1 MPSIESARRILRCLK
16 DAGVTFV
23 ASLPDGSLAS
33 LIEVL
38 DQSNDFIH
46 VPLSRE
52 EEGVGVCTGAY
63 FGGRRCALL
72 MQNAGLLNSC
82 NGIVTTA
89 LQFEIPMLLL
99 VLYAGA
105 RGDMAF
111 PQLGQY
117 TEPVLSA
124 LRIPHY
130 LLDDLAKAPDLI
142 GGALLVW
149 VLAKI
154 IGRLAGVFP
163 YLVVAALVVFLWG
176 LRLTAL
182 RWPAAGAR
190 GPAASSQ
197 LRSPDPTKAPLA

>member
-1 MPSIESARRILRCLK
+1 MGQIGGCYGDERVRGWARASHTKVRTAVPSTENARAILQGLK
-16 DAGVTFV
+16 RAGITFV

-33 LIEVL
+33 LIQGL
-38 DQSNDFIH
+38 DESNDFIH

-82 NGIVTTA
+82 NGLVTTA

-111 PQLGQY
+111 PQLGQF

-124 LRIPHY
+124 LRIPY
-130 LLDDLAKAPDLI
+130 YVLDNLDRAPELI
-142 GGALLVW
+142 GGALTQAYNFKKPVALLLDKG
-149 VLAKI
+149 VL
-154 IGRLAGVFP
+154 
-163 YLVVAALVVFLWG
+163 
-176 LRLTAL
+176 
-182 RWPAAGAR
+182 
-190 GPAASSQ
+190 
-197 LRSPDPTKAPLA
+197 